1 MAFIGP
7 LEDRIYIRELQE
19 SFADAINR
27 KAKEEWL
34 TFWAD
39 DGVWIAGAL
48 SATGKSEIADQW
60 EKFYSPFNP
69 SRNNETRFYRSTPA
83 EIIINEFSAS
93 ARSYIEVLIIYSG
106 TLTQKLY
113 YYVCEEKFIYRD
125 NKWMITHRQTS
136 RFHPREI

>member
-7 LEDRIYIRELQE
+7 LEDRIRIRELQE

-39 DGVWIAGAL
+39 DAVWV
-48 SATGKSEIADQW
+48 TGGLTAKGKQEIFDQW

-69 SRNNETRFYRSTPA
+69 NRNNETRFYKSTPA
-83 EIIINEFSAS
+83 ALTIDANSAWG
-93 ARSYIEVLIIYSG
+93 RSYLEVLVIFTGS
-106 TLTQKLY
+106 QKIFYYTCDELY
-113 YYVCEEKFIYRD
+113 IRQND
-125 NKWMITHRQTS
+125 KWLIVRRQS
-136 RFHPREI
+136 SKFHPRDAL